1 MVRFG
6 KILRFRINEVYKL
19 TKVDNSNQEIVFGVL
34 FIQTIQL
41 TS

>member
-19 TKVDNSNQEIVFGVL
+19 TKVDNSNQEIVFWVL